1 MSERGNEESIYEAS
15 AESESGEVTKEQAVE
30 FYKKEF
36 ARNGCYP
43 TPMGLDAFF
52 DRCIERDGFI
62 SSERV
67 TQLCKFLKSI
77 DKDKFRV
84 NHKDVHKFFDQ
95 LRDA

>member
-1 MSERGNEESIYEAS
+1 MSERRNEEGVLGAA
-15 AESESGEVTKEQAVE
+15 AESEAKEVTKEQAIE

-52 DRCIERDGFI
+52 DRCMERDGFI
-62 SSERV
+62 SSKRV
-67 TQLCKFLKSI
+67 AQLCVFLKDI

-95 LRDA
+95 LKDI